1 MKKREQ
7 VCSQQ
12 VHCLSCPLIKFR
24 SGKNCEEL
32 SPEQISEI
40 IRRSRLNDIL
50 PRTLADRAGNKGSA
64 D

>member
-1 MKKREQ
+1 MNREQ
-7 VCSQQ
+7 VCRQQ

-24 SGKNCEEL
+24 RGKNCEEL

-40 IRRSRLNDIL
+40 MRRSRLNDIL